1 MPFSLEPSY
10 LEIQDEA
17 LALAAAVEP
26 FAVEADAMS
35 TVHSGVRDLLA
46 ASGLWGL
53 TVPAAYGGRFE
64 AVDPL
69 AVCVAREALMAT
81 SSHLDSLFA
90 LQGIGSFAISVAGSE
105 AQRSQWLPRV
115 ASGDVLAGLAL
126 TEPDAGSDL
135 RAVATELSGS
145 GEELRLDGQKA
156 FISNGGVA
164 GFYAV
169 FAREGEGHSMFLVP
183 ADRPGLRVVEAPEL
197 IAPHVLSD
205 LELAGVPVSPADRIG
220 NPGQGFDLLMATL
233 SVFRVSVAGASLGL
247 AQAALD
253 EAARHTGSRHQ
264 FGRPLARLGAVAE
277 RLADSWTELEA
288 ARLLTYRAAEMAR
301 ADPAGSI
308 HHSSMAKLFASE
320 TAGRVVDRAV
330 QVMGRFGLI
339 ADAKIERLY
348 RQARPMRIYEG
359 ASEVLRLGISRA
371 LIEETEKGER
381 GPRA

>member
-1 MPFSLEPSY
+1 MPFSLEPRY
-10 LEIQDEA
+10 VEIQREA
-17 LALAAAVEP
+17 GAMAAAVEP
-26 FAVEADAMS
+26 CAAEADAMS
-35 TVHSGVRDLLA
+35 TIHPEVCELLA
-46 ASGLWGL
+46 ASGLWEL

-64 AVDPL
+64 GVDPL

-90 LQGIGSFAISVAGSE
+90 LQGIGSYGISVAGSE
-105 AQRSQWLPRV
+105 EQRSQWLPRV
-115 ASGDVLAGLAL
+115 VTGEALAGLAL

-135 RAVATELSGS
+135 RSVSTELSGS
-145 GEELRLDGQKA
+145 GEDLWLNGEKA

-164 GFYAV
+164 AFYTV
-169 FAREGEGHSMFLVP
+169 FVREGEGHSVFLVP
-183 ADRPGLRVVEAPEL
+183 ADRPGMRIVEAPEL

-205 LELAGVPVSPADRIG
+205 LRLDEVPVTSGDRLG
-220 NPGQGFDLLMATL
+220 EPGKGFDVLLATL

-247 AQAALD
+247 AQAALE
-253 EAARHTGSRHQ
+253 EATCHTAKREQ

-288 ARLLTYRAAEMAR
+288 ARLLTYRAAELAR
-301 ADPAGSI
+301 TDPAGSLPQ
-308 HHSSMAKLFASE
+308 SSMAKLFASE

-371 LIEETEKGER
+371 LVEQVLGEED
-381 GPRA
+381 

>member
-1 MPFSLEPSY
+1 MPFALEPRY
-10 LEIQDEA
+10 LEIQREA
-17 LALAAAVEP
+17 LELAAEAEP
-26 FAVEADAMS
+26 YAVEADAMS
-35 TVHSGVRDLLA
+35 SVHDGIRDLLA

-64 AVDPL
+64 SVDPL

-90 LQGIGSFAISVAGSE
+90 LQGIGSYGISVAGSE
-105 AQRSQWLPRV
+105 RQRAEWLPKV
-115 ASGDVLAGLAL
+115 ASGEVLAGLAL

-135 RAVATELSGS
+135 RAVATAVSGS
-145 GEELRLDGQKA
+145 GDDLQLSGEKA

-164 GFYAV
+164 AFYTV
-169 FAREGEGHSMFLVP
+169 FAREGNGHSVFLVP
-183 ADRPGLRVVEAPEL
+183 ADRPGLEIVAAPEL

-205 LELAGVPVSPADRIG
+205 LRLDEVPVTPEDRLG
-220 NPGQGFDLLMATL
+220 EPGKGFDVLLATL

-247 AQAALD
+247 AQAALE
-253 EAARHTGSRHQ
+253 EAARHTGTREQ

-288 ARLLTYRAAEMAR
+288 ARLLTYRAAELAR
-301 ADPAGSI
+301 TDPAGSLSQ
-308 HHSSMAKLFASE
+308 SSMAKLFASE

-371 LIEETEKGER
+371 LVEQVLEEEG
-381 GPRA
+381 